1 MKKKMPLE
9 HLRKVHLFRT
19 VAAWIDKI
27 IRFSLKYFTKTKDKP
42 VNGMTVSIDVSLGR

>member
-9 HLRKVHLFRT
+9 HLRKSTSIASICSMNRQDYQIF
-19 VAAWIDKI
+19 
-27 IRFSLKYFTKTKDKP
+27 FTKTKDIP